1 MDRNY
6 KVRGAP
12 ITPRGWMG
20 VDGMDLD
27 HSITQNVHINIFL
40 MWGKIVLS
48 ISLEVLA

>member
-12 ITPRGWMG
+12 ITPRDWMG
-20 VDGMDLD
+20 VNGMDLD
-27 HSITQNVHINIFL
+27 HKMIQNIHINTFL
-40 MWGKIVLS
+40 MWGQIVLS